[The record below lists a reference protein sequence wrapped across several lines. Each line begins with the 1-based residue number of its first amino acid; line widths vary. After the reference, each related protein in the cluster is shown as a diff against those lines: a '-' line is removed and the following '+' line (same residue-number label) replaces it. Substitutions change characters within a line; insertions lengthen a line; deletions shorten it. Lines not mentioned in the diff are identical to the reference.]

1 MDFND
6 FYQKN
11 VNIFGFAPFCKLLKE
26 REAVLSRGTAVKDR
40 YWENLDMA
48 AGCRFESQ
56 KKYKSRRSNGNT
68 IKAH

>member
-26 REAVLSRGTAVKDR
+26 RNCTE
-40 YWENLDMA
+40 
-48 AGCRFESQ
+48 Q
-56 KKYKSRRSNGNT
+56 GNSS
-68 IKAH
+68 KR